1 MKPYLKKRYILAGLL
16 VASLAE
22 KADAGQG
29 AITFQAAGQAIVAQ
43 NNLNKLA
50 PVAPQAGVN
59 AAAQTSVAVAG
70 AGTQTAQP
78 QVASVGTQIAKPQ
91 FASVGTQTAL
101 PALTPAEAAKK
112 MKGALGEPLIVK
124 TKCSKEYGNVKWA
137 DVKELVDRGYSAQVM
152 AHFTKNAT
160 GCDPVK
166 DKDFMAN
173 MKKSCDA
180 AAGVADFPLKT
191 QHCGAANKAADIKAA
206 TIATVQA
213 GAKDDALFPSGP
225 FMVGFNKGF
234 GCPADAAATLNLDG
248 LSQYYARHFATS
260 INPSLLPQQRNIGI
274 MGMKRADDYLDKLQK
289 CSVKQGDKNFNTA
302 LAAKFPGVDMP
313 MRCATLFT
321 AATLNNAP
329 PAFVTKI
336 QGLCASSKNTGTLI
350 DIAKQ
355 VADIKKAFNV
365 PMTPLGYVNL
375 PESLITPLTAP
386 DAAEK
391 IATWSRLDATSFD
404 KHFNAL
410 WDGLTTKPGKV
421 VNPKASAMMVTA
433 CTTSLKDSKNPK
445 IQRVCEVAKQTVQNN
460 SAVEI
465 KGTLG
470 ANGKTF
476 NCKAAMNINAVSV
489 VNLLNAN
496 PTEGQ
501 TYLAN
506 VSGCLQ
512 NGDAM
517 LAAQVLTACQAGL
530 SGIPAATDLC
540 ALADQKNTE
549 AAASNN
555 ALGGVDPNAVAADS
569 SAVPVDTSAQTAD
582 ASAVAAGASAAA
594 AGASAET
601 FDASTQTDDASAAAA
616 GASAE
621 TFDASAAAAGASAET
636 FDASTQTDDASAGLE
651 TVYDGTG
658 NPVDLNAIGLD
669 HSAVQ

>member
-43 NNLNKLA
+43 NNLNKLKPA
-50 PVAPQAGVN
+50 VPQAGVN
-59 AAAQTSVAVAG
+59 AATQTSATIAG
-70 AGTQTAQP
+70 ASTQTVQS
-78 QVASVGTQIAKPQ
+78 QVASAAPQIAKPQ
-91 FASVGTQTAL
+91 LASAGTQAAL
-101 PALTPAEAAKK
+101 PPLTPAEAAKK
-112 MKGALGEPLIVK
+112 MKGALGEPLLMK
-124 TKCSKEYGNVKWA
+124 TKCAKEYGNVKWSE
-137 DVKELVDRGYSAQVM
+137 VKEVSDRGYSAQVM

-166 DKDFMAN
+166 DKNFMDN

-180 AAGVADFPLKT
+180 AAHITGLPLKD
-191 QHCGAANKAADIKAA
+191 QYCGVANKAADIKAA

-234 GCPADAAATLNLDG
+234 ACPANAAAALNLDG

-260 INPSLLPQQRNIGI
+260 INPSLLPMQRGIGI
-274 MGMKRADDYLDKLQK
+274 AGMKRADDYLAKLQK
-289 CSVKQGDKNFNTA
+289 CSANQGDKNFNVA
-302 LAAKFPGVDMP
+302 LAAKFPGVDLP
-313 MRCATLFT
+313 MRCATMFT

-329 PAFVTKI
+329 ATFVTKI
-336 QGLCASSKNTGTLI
+336 QGLCASSKNTGVLI
-350 DIAKQ
+350 DAAKQ
-355 VADIKKAFNV
+355 VEDIKKAFNV

-375 PESLITPLTAP
+375 PESLITPLTTP

-391 IATWSRLDATSFD
+391 ISTWSRLDTPSFE

-410 WDGLTTKPGKV
+410 VDGLTSKPGKV

-433 CTTSLKDSKNPK
+433 CKTSLKDSKNPK
-445 IQRVCEVAKQTVQNN
+445 VLTLCQVATQTAQNN
-460 SAVEI
+460 SAVQI
-465 KGTLG
+465 KSALG

-476 NCKAAMNINAVSV
+476 NCKAALNINAISV

-496 PTEGQ
+496 PAEGQ
-501 TYLAN
+501 AYIGN

-530 SGIPAATDLC
+530 SGVPAATDLC
-540 ALADQKNTE
+540 ALATQKNAE
-549 AAASNN
+549 AAAANN

-582 ASAVAAGASAAA
+582 ASVAAADP
-594 AGASAET
+594 SAET
-601 FDASTQTDDASAAAA
+601 FDASVAAAD
-616 GASAE
+616 ASAE
-621 TFDASAAAAGASAET
+621 TFDASAVAADPSAET

-651 TVYDGTG
+651 TVYDETG

-669 HSAVQ
+669 PNATEVDLSAVQ